1 MSFGLSGCDK
11 LIDKFKGCLIG
22 GAVGDALGYPVEFL
36 DYDTIQ
42 KIYNGDISRYS
53 MTLHEALISDDTQMT
68 LFTAS
73 GLIRADLLK
82 KDNIEYEKNIYEA
95 YQDWY
100 NTQFKRDDECIYTS
114 WLYEIEKLHSQRYP
128 GTTCTGSLASRKM
141 GSINNRINNSSGCG
155 GVMRVAPIG
164 LYIKDDIDKV
174 FLLGCESA
182 ALTHG
187 NNNAIIPAGVL
198 ASIINKIV
206 YTNKDLKNI
215 ILESINLVKKHFK
228 NDTDDLI
235 ALLYSAVQCSF
246 SNDTDIEVI
255 EKLGEGWHGDEAL
268 AIAIYCALKY
278 HDDFESALVAAVNH
292 SGDSDST
299 GSITGNILGA
309 YIGYSNIPEYYKN
322 NLELHDVILTIAHDL
337 CGVNNDLEK
346 RYMLKK

>member
-1 MSFGLSGCDK
+1 MARILIIEDEIEIAELEKDYLEMSGFD
-11 LIDKFKGCLIG
+11 
-22 GAVGDALGYPVEFL
+22 VEICE
-36 DYDTIQ
+36 D
-42 KIYNGDISRYS
+42 GS
-53 MTLHEALISDDTQMT
+53 E
-68 LFTAS
+68 
-73 GLIRADLLK
+73 GLK
-82 KDNIEYEKNIYEA
+82 KALEESYNLVIVDIMLPGADGYDICREIRKEKNVPVIMVSA
-95 YQDWY
+95 
-100 NTQFKRDDECIYTS
+100 K
-114 WLYEIEKLHSQRYP
+114 
-128 GTTCTGSLASRKM
+128 
-141 GSINNRINNSSGCG
+141 
-155 GVMRVAPIG
+155 
-164 LYIKDDIDKV
+164 KDDIDKV

-228 NDTDDLI
+228 NDTEDLI

-299 GSITGNILGA
+299 GAVTGNIIGCLLGIESIPNK
-309 YIGYSNIPEYYKN
+309 YIE
-322 NLELHDVILTIAHDL
+322 NLEMKDL
-337 CGVNNDLEK
+337 IFEMAEK
-346 RYMLKK
+346 LI